1 MLPESILT
9 LLNEAQQKAD
19 RYAYVEALRIIRE
32 AKIVDLHNL
41 YIAALEQFVTKL
53 SHISTQELD
62 SNHASEYK
70 QVFAAMIERA
80 LNDEK
85 RRSRARAHNYVTV
98 DEQTLEKE
106 KIKNLYFQRTDELLE
121 RREYVHALEEVKRV
135 YFFDP
140 SNIVASEY
148 EQKLE
153 QLIALDESRTES

>member
-1 MLPESILT
+1 MAPNSLST
-9 LLNEAQQKAD
+9 LLNEAQQKAN
-19 RYAYVEALRIIRE
+19 RHSYIEALRIIRE

-53 SHISTQELD
+53 SHIPLPELN
-62 SNHASEYK
+62 SQNILEYR
-70 QVFAAMIERA
+70 QVFAVMSERA
-80 LNDEK
+80 LEDEK
-85 RRSRARAHNYVTV
+85 RRYRMRAHNYVTV

-121 RREYVHALEEVKRV
+121 RREYLHALEEVRRV

-153 QLIALDESRTES
+153 QLIALDEQQKEQ

>member
-1 MLPESILT
+1 MAPDSLST
-9 LLNEAQQKAD
+9 LLNEAQQKANG
-19 RYAYVEALRIIRE
+19 RSYIEALRIIRE

-53 SHISTQELD
+53 SHIPQQELT
-62 SNHASEYK
+62 SQSIAEYRK
-70 QVFAAMIERA
+70 VLAALIDRA
-80 LNDEK
+80 HDDEK
-85 RRSRARAHNYVTV
+85 RRSRMRAHSYVTV

-121 RREYVHALEEVKRV
+121 RREYLHALEEVKRI

-140 SNIVASEY
+140 ANIVAREY

-153 QLIALDESRTES
+153 QLIALDEGQAEL